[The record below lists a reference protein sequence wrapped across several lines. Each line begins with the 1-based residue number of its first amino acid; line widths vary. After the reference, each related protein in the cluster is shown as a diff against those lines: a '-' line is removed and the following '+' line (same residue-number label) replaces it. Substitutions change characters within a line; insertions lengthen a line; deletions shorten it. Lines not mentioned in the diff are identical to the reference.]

1 MPFTAQQMTEMNK
14 LTLKELKTVHASFKK
29 QTNKTSKKE
38 HLIEKIKE
46 LLTLFNNM
54 KRRLCKHSS
63 FNVKQYNTDKLA
75 TMTSVD
81 LRQAHQK
88 FRKALQCGTNH
99 SKQNII
105 NCLLKLSKEVDFFV
119 QY

>member
-1 MPFTAQQMTEMNK
+1 MI
-14 LTLKELKTVHASFKK
+14 LV
-29 QTNKTSKKE
+29 
-38 HLIEKIKE
+38 
-46 LLTLFNNM
+46 NNV
-54 KRRLCKHSS
+54 KRNLSKHSG
-63 FNVKQYNTDKLA
+63 FNVKPYNTDKLA

-88 FRKALQCGTNH
+88 FRNSLQCGSNH

-105 NCLLKLSKEVDFFV
+105 ACLTKFCKELDFFV

>member
-1 MPFTAQQMTEMNK
+1 MPLTAQQMIEMNK
-14 LTLKELKTVHASFKK
+14 LTLNELKTVHTSLKK
-29 QTNKTSKKE
+29 QTSKTSKKE
-38 HLIEKIKE
+38 DLCEKIKE
-46 LLTLFNNM
+46 LLTLFNNF
-54 KRRLCKHSS
+54 KRELSKHSS

-88 FRKALQCGTNH
+88 FRKSLQCSSNR

-105 NCLLKLSKEVDFFV
+105 ACLTRLSKEIDFFI